1 MNGKRSLNI
10 EVKSGLTYFLWFK
23 WSFDLEVARG
33 GWLVGFFGG
42 FFFWIETDCVR
53 HADGP
58 AVLGVKT

>member
-1 MNGKRSLNI
+1 MG
-10 EVKSGLTYFLWFK
+10 GLLAFL
-23 WSFDLEVARG
+23 V
-33 GWLVGFFGG
+33 V

>member
-1 MNGKRSLNI
+1 M
-10 EVKSGLTYFLWFK
+10 
-23 WSFDLEVARG
+23 G

-42 FFFWIETDCVR
+42 FFWIETDCVR